1 MANIQSAKK
10 RIRQTAKRT
19 ERNRSYIA
27 ASRTYVKR
35 TRALIAAGK
44 LDEAEVVAKKAY
56 STLDKS
62 ARKGVLHRGNAS
74 RRKGRLMAALAA
86 ARAQENG

>member
-19 ERNRSYIA
+19 EDNRRYKTA
-27 ASRTYVKR
+27 ARTYVKKAR
-35 TRALIAAGK
+35 QLIDSGDLTAAE
-44 LDEAEVVAKKAY
+44 EAVQAACSV
-56 STLDKS
+56 LDKA
-62 ARKGVLHRGNAS
+62 ARKQVLHPGNAS

-86 ARAQENG
+86 AKTE

>member
-19 ERNRSYIA
+19 AHNRRYNA
-27 ASRTYVKR
+27 ATRTYIKHAR
-35 TRALIAAGK
+35 KLIAEGNM
-44 LDEAEVVAKKAY
+44 DEAEAVVRQAC
-56 STLDKS
+56 STLDKA
-62 ARKGVLHRGNAS
+62 ARKHVLHPRNAA

-86 ARAQENG
+86 ARAEAG